1 MKKAILASVLALAC
15 AFAHGAYPIQ
25 GADSTAIGNS
35 AGKEAYAHR
44 TVVIGTGAGAF
55 MYNCDSNLFIGAA
68 SGIAA
73 RNVKETS
80 GIGHYSFRGVTNINA
95 CVGMG
100 DNTFR
105 GATGLTRCVGI
116 GQGVFAGRRDA
127 HDEVNINNQIVV
139 GEFKSGP
146 DTVSGLL
153 IEGRD
158 GMDLLKVYDDWR
170 GDRICIIDCATR
182 KDGEISPGFFIVA
195 DAQIQARDLYLNHG
209 IYLKKGEDG
218 KVHVYEGDTDLGYIT
233 PTK

>member
-15 AFAHGAYPIQ
+15 AFAHGAYTVQ

-35 AGKEAYAHR
+35 AGKDAYAHR

-95 CVGMG
+95 CVGIG

-116 GQGVFAGRRDA
+116 GQGVFAGRRGA

-139 GEFKSGP
+139 GEWDESGGPYKGVLIRDSDGTAVFKSYEERPRVKVMVFEFGN
-146 DTVSGLL
+146 
-153 IEGRD
+153 
-158 GMDLLKVYDDWR
+158 DLQE
-170 GDRICIIDCATR
+170 AM
-182 KDGEISPGFFIVA
+182 FIVPA
-195 DAQIQARDLYLNHG
+195 RIQANDLYLYQG

>member
-1 MKKAILASVLALAC
+1 MKKAILASIIALAC
-15 AFAHGAYPIQ
+15 ASARGAYQIQ

-35 AGKEAYAHR
+35 AGKDAYANR

-80 GIGHYSFRGVTNINA
+80 GVGHYSFRGVTNINA

-116 GQGVFAGRRDA
+116 GQGVFAGRKDA
-127 HDEVNINNQIVV
+127 HDEVNINNQIVI
-139 GEFKSGP
+139 GEWGGSGGPWHGVLIRDSDGNDVFKCYEERIGVKVMSFEFGN
-146 DTVSGLL
+146 GLEEAL
-153 IEGRD
+153 FVVPAR
-158 GMDLLKVYDDWR
+158 VQ
-170 GDRICIIDCATR
+170 
-182 KDGEISPGFFIVA
+182 A
-195 DAQIQARDLYLNHG
+195 DDLYLYRG
-209 IYLKKGEDG
+209 VYLKKGEDG
-218 KVHVYEGDTDLGYIT
+218 KVHVYEGDTDLGHIT